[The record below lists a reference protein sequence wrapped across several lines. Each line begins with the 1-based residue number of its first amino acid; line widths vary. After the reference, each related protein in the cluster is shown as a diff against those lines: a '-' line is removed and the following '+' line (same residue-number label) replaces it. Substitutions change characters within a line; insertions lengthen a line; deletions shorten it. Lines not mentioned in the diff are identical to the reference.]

1 MDATGSTNQTKED
14 IYNKNTMKWMNI
26 GTPLHAKTINA
37 KTIDSLGGYIKENF
51 YDKLWAAYVKNIV
64 AILDDPMMKYKDDGE
79 KLDYIKQK
87 FMKTTRLILPKFS
100 LPVIEAEWLDF
111 PSDLR
116 IIKSMIKQ
124 QILKYKETIKS
135 TGPLTEVIQK
145 WSKNVIDATKS
156 YMLQTYDVPSY
167 QKSLVA
173 NMMVLLLI
181 EEEVE
186 NNPAVPHKIIGQIQ

>member
-1 MDATGSTNQTKED
+1 MMDTTNHIKED
-14 IYNKNTMKWMNI
+14 MYNKNTMKWMNV
-26 GTPLHAKTINA
+26 GRPLHAKTINA
-37 KTIDSLGGYIKENF
+37 KTIDSLSGYIKENF

-64 AILDDPMMKYKDDGE
+64 AILDDPMMKYENDGE
-79 KLDYIKQK
+79 KLDYIRQN
-87 FMKTTRLILPKFS
+87 FMSTTRLILPNFS
-100 LPVIEAEWLDF
+100 LPAIEAEWLDF

-116 IIKSMIKQ
+116 IIRSMIKQ

-156 YMLQTYDVPSY
+156 YMLQTYDIPSY

-173 NMMVLLLI
+173 NMMMLLLI

-186 NNPAVPHKIIGQIQ
+186 KNPAGPRKIIGKIQ